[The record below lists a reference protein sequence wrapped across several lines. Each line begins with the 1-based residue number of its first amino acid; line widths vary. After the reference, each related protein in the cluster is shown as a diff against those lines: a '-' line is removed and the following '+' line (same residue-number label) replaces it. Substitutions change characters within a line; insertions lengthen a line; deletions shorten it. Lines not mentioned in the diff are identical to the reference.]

1 MVRPPL
7 SRHSFTNYLIMTFS
21 KRLRL
26 YLIGFFIGTLFVL
39 FIFGN
44 KLFSWSYLPNDRV
57 LAEIK
62 TKPLKFSDQSI
73 RDLKFRKLST
83 NFIKDTVL
91 IKGTINFK
99 KSNAQ
104 AIPCP
109 HYVLHYEDIEVKFTK
124 CKDTV
129 IINSIN

>member
-1 MVRPPL
+1 
-7 SRHSFTNYLIMTFS
+7 MTFS

-26 YLIGFFIGTLFVL
+26 YLIGFFIGLLFIL

-44 KLFSWSYLPNDRV
+44 KVFTWSYLPNDRV

-73 RDLKFRKLST
+73 HSLKFRKLSP
-83 NFIKDTVL
+83 NFIKNTVL
-91 IKGTINFK
+91 SKGNINFK

-109 HYVLHYEDIEVKFTK
+109 YYVLNYEDIEVKFTK

-129 IINSIN
+129 VINSIN